1 MYKAENILVRTPANK
16 PQLQNSLLS
25 QNAKFFLS
33 TFQSNLEIW
42 ENAINRNK
50 NNSRLLFFHSSLPFS
65 LCYTLC
71 PELWPLLSFS
81 CCSAPKKHNCDLH
94 CPKNNNNN
102 NINLAAELLQSGYHR
117 AQRTAPVRNSTAE
130 ICLSYFSTNR
140 AIPSVT
146 YYNMNN
152 QTWQME
158 HKYTKTT
165 MLKLTVKHLLLFNI
179 TTWHATLGTQTV
191 GTNWQLDSNLKKHPL
206 KKVVSACCCPSS
218 WTQLWTWE
226 QCLIFFPQ
234 LLALKRH
241 VMFWL
246 RASNWEQPG
255 WRHERID
262 APGRFWQTVVCP
274 DRNLAFPAREGK
286 QAVDWKIFY
295 NSIDTCAGWRDWPV
309 LGLYLWSSA
318 AIFYIGFP
326 TETLGLNVVY
336 VLCYCI
342 LFVALGR

>member
-1 MYKAENILVRTPANK
+1 MQSTEIKTILA
-16 PQLQNSLLS
+16 SC
-25 QNAKFFLS
+25 FF
-33 TFQSNLEIW
+33 T
-42 ENAINRNK
+42 AAY
-50 NNSRLLFFHSSLPFS
+50 HFS

-117 AQRTAPVRNSTAE
+117 AQRTAPIRNSTAE

-226 QCLIFFPQ
+226 QCLFFFFP
-234 LLALKRH
+234 
-241 VMFWL
+241 
-246 RASNWEQPG
+246 
-255 WRHERID
+255 
-262 APGRFWQTVVCP
+262 TVC
-274 DRNLAFPAREGK
+274 
-286 QAVDWKIFY
+286 
-295 NSIDTCAGWRDWPV
+295 
-309 LGLYLWSSA
+309 
-318 AIFYIGFP
+318 
-326 TETLGLNVVY
+326 TETTCDVLTQSLKLGTARVTSRKNRCTRAFLADSR
-336 VLCYCI
+336 LS
-342 LFVALGR
+342 GS

>member
-1 MYKAENILVRTPANK
+1 MNNIHKTSGFRIKTRVRKTHMHSEFLKTSTAITSICTSGCTKQKIFWCVPLPRNLNYKIHFW
-16 PQLQNSLLS
+16 
-25 QNAKFFLS
+25 AKTWNFSS

-50 NNSRLLFFHSSLPFS
+50 NNSRFLFFSQQLTIFLVLHFVPGAVTTSVVQL
-65 LCYTLC
+65 
-71 PELWPLLSFS
+71 LLS
-81 CCSAPKKHNCDLH
+81 PKKRTCDLH
-94 CPKNNNNN
+94 GPKNNNNN

-117 AQRTAPVRNSTAE
+117 TQRIRNSTAE
-130 ICLSYFSTNR
+130 ICLSYFSTNQ

-179 TTWHATLGTQTV
+179 TTWHATLGIQTV

-226 QCLIFFPQ
+226 QCLFFFSNCWHWNDMWCFDSEPQ
-234 LLALKRH
+234 IGNSQGDITKEPMHQGVFGRQSF
-241 VMFWL
+241 V
-246 RASNWEQPG
+246 
-255 WRHERID
+255 RI
-262 APGRFWQTVVCP
+262 V
-274 DRNLAFPAREGK
+274 
-286 QAVDWKIFY
+286 I
-295 NSIDTCAGWRDWPV
+295 
-309 LGLYLWSSA
+309 
-318 AIFYIGFP
+318 
-326 TETLGLNVVY
+326 
-336 VLCYCI
+336 
-342 LFVALGR
+342 